1 MENIKAHG
9 SVQELNKSELI
20 KCTGEGFAYDVGA
33 VLGWLVRANSNLG
46 VGYANAVWAIQ
57 YDKL

>member
-1 MENIKAHG
+1 MKNKKACP
-9 SVQELNKSELI
+9 SLQELNKSELI
-20 KCTGEGFAYDVGA
+20 KCEGGGFAYDVGA
-33 VLGWLVRANSNLG
+33 AIGWLYRATGPLG

>member
-1 MENIKAHG
+1 MKNREDYH
-9 SVQELNKSELI
+9 SMHELKKSDLI
-20 KCTGEGFAYDVGA
+20 KCTGGGFAYDVGA
-33 VLGWLVRANSNLG
+33 ALGWLVRANSPLG